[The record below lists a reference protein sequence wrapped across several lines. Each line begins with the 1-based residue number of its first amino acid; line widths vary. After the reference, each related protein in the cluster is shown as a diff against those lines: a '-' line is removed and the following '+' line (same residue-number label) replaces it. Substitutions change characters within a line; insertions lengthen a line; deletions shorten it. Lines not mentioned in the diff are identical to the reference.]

1 MYVWLQCVIY
11 LCENRCMCGFRV
23 LSTWVKQVYVGF
35 QGVIYM
41 GNTGV
46 CGVSGCYL
54 HG

>member
-1 MYVWLQCVIY
+1 M
-11 LCENRCMCGFRV
+11 CMCGFRV

-41 GNTGV
+41 GKQVYVWFQGVIYMGKTGV
-46 CGVSGCYL
+46 CVVVGCYL